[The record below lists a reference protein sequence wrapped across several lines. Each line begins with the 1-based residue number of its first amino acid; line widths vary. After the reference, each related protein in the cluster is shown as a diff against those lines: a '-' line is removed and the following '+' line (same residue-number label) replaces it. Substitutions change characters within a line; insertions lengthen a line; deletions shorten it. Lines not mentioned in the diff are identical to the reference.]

1 MSATVATRSRRAVS
15 DGRDDLLQRFLA
27 LALRGVVHASEHGVE
42 VLLPTVGRVVLVP
55 RVLGIVVDNVKK
67 RSLLALMGSQCN

>member
-1 MSATVATRSRRAVS
+1 M
-15 DGRDDLLQRFLA
+15 
-27 LALRGVVHASEHGVE
+27 HANEHGVE

-55 RVLGIVVDNVKK
+55 RVLGIVVDNVEE